1 MKLKHNLLTHLA
13 LTVASVAMIASP
25 AVMAGT
31 TSAKNPAPP
40 APVKEEPF
48 VTSNLS
54 VMYETHF
61 ISYGQD
67 VWGGGSSWNDALVH
81 PSVELDFNLGGGW
94 QAYVNTWW
102 DVNDLGETTIGS
114 NIQEVDVNAGFYYTM
129 DKWKFQLG
137 YGAWMY
143 GEQTEH
149 IIDGKVSYNDGLIN
163 PFLMLHGRVADE
175 ISFDTGL
182 VTQVG
187 IAPATT
193 LGPVSFAFPIT
204 ISFDTDNFHGG
215 DAGFAYVSAG
225 ISASIPITKHISATI
240 AGTYYHT
247 EDSVIPGNPDSDFV
261 LGTAGIV
268 VTF

>member
-1 MKLKHNLLTHLA
+1 MKMKHTLLTQLA
-13 LTVASVAMIASP
+13 LTAAAAVLGTS

-31 TSAKNPAPP
+31 TTAKNPAP
-40 APVKEEPF
+40 AVVKEEPF
-48 VTSNLS
+48 MTGNLT
-54 VMYETHF
+54 VLYETHF

-67 VWGGGSSWNDALVH
+67 VWGGGSSWDDALVH
-81 PSVELDFNLGGGW
+81 PSLELDFNLGGGW
-94 QAYVNTWW
+94 QAYINTWW
-102 DVNDLGETTIGS
+102 DVNNLGETTIGS
-114 NIQEVDVNAGFYYTM
+114 NIQEVDVNAGFYYTL

-143 GEQTEH
+143 GSQTEH

-187 IAPATT
+187 IAPTT
-193 LGPVSFAFPIT
+193 TIGPVALAFPIT
-204 ISFDTDNFHGG
+204 ASFDTENFHGG

-225 ISASIPITKHISATI
+225 ISVSIPITKHISATV

-247 EDSVIPGNPDSDFV
+247 SDDVIPGNPDSDFV
-261 LGTAGIV
+261 LGSAGIV